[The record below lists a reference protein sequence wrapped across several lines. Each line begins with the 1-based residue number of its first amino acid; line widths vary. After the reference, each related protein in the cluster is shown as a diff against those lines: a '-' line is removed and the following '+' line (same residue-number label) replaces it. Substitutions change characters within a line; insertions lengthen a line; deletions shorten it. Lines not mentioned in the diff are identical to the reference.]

1 MPIEFPLSEPEIGKE
16 ELKNVSYCIKSNWI
30 SSNGKFVKE
39 FEKKFA
45 NYLGGGH
52 AVAVSNGTTAIELAL
67 ASVGIKKND
76 EVILPNFTFAGTIN
90 AVLNIGAKPVL
101 VDCEKNTWTIDL
113 NKVSRVINKKTKAL
127 LPVHIYGQPSK
138 IDEIIDFAK
147 RKKLKVVE
155 DCAEALGAT
164 YKNRKVGLD
173 GDCTTF
179 SFFPNK
185 LITTGEGGMVV
196 FKSQKN
202 ASKARQLLNQ
212 GRSNK
217 KKYWHEYAGF
227 NFRMTNLQAAVGVAQ
242 LKKINFFLKKRKEIF
257 KIYDKFFEKHN
268 FIGLL
273 PKNKWSTNSYWIY
286 HILIKN
292 IGERKRDK
300 LIKLLTN
307 DGIETRPGFYPL
319 HSMRPFSK
327 FGKGTYPVSSK
338 IGVNS
343 ISIPTSLKLTKKKQK
358 YIYLKIVEKI
368 KKLMKIRKNT

>member
-1 MPIEFPLSEPEIGKE
+1 MQIDFPLSEPEVGKE
-16 ELKNVSYCIKSNWI
+16 ELQNVSYCIKSNWI
-30 SSNGKFVKE
+30 SANGKFVAE

-67 ASVGIKKND
+67 ASLGIKKDD

-101 VDCEKNTWTIDL
+101 VDCEKSTWTIDL
-113 NKVSRVINKKTKAL
+113 QKISRAINKKTKAL

-147 RKKLKVVE
+147 RKKLKVIE

-196 FKSQKN
+196 FKNKKD

-242 LKKINFFLKKRKEIF
+242 LKKINFFLKRRKEIF
-257 KIYDKFFEKHN
+257 KSYDKLFEKHN

-273 PKNKWSTNSYWIY
+273 PKNKWSTNSCWIY

-300 LIKLLTN
+300 LMNLLIK

-319 HSMRPFSK
+319 HSMRPFAKYGRGS
-327 FGKGTYPVSSK
+327 YPISSK

-343 ISIPTSLKLTKKKQK
+343 ISIPTSIKLTKKNQR
-358 YIYLKIVEKI
+358 YIYLKIVEKV
-368 KKLMKIRKNT
+368 KKLIKI